1 MGVYRGDKPKDKQVP
16 AESTGQTP
24 PQLRQRDSELAGLN
38 DHRRRHGRDPL
49 IEPSSPGD
57 YYSPQTEEDSPE
69 HETGLA
75 EDPRSGVEPTS
86 SSTGSFYHD
95 SGEEGLRIGRAARS
109 QAGKRAALVASGLF
123 GPIIIAVV
131 LLVLAL
137 QAGLPT
143 EQISQAIIGQRFARI
158 HGAMARRLGHLS
170 ASHQLWVVDPGGSA
184 RVRDLQKVGRTSLLG
199 RLTGISSEKA
209 YRNLQDQGYRIE
221 YEKKRR
227 FGLKRVIGKIYD
239 RQGRLVYDRSGTKI
253 QRVGWLRSIART
265 ANPDTFRGR
274 LLARRSVFLLSR
286 LAGIK
291 LVSFRSAMSNIRTTI
306 RGPPQPVS
314 QAVSSDIMATKTRL
328 RHRVLGTLGIKL
340 GTMTIGEGPLQ
351 EVGDKW
357 SDPPD
362 QNAKKSPVRKLVQDT
377 LDAEK
382 KPAGVGTAI
391 KIVRTASV
399 GILLATAFC
408 TAHVI
413 IKVVREIAE
422 LKILQEMD
430 TAASFLTFN
439 SQRRAGDVDY
449 AIVNEL
455 NSRFDGFGNAITY
468 QALYDTNSVSEG
480 ELKQRLPDAVA
491 YVNQRFNIKY
501 VFGGLF
507 KGLNKFVRF
516 VIDNV
521 IPDPGF
527 PDWVPLVGG
536 SWGLRD
542 WLLGQCD
549 TVLTPGF
556 QIGFGV
562 LLALGEAAV
571 VYYTALLSGGT
582 SLALTAALR
591 TFGWGIFQAIALAI
605 VVGKVAHEVAE
616 NTEFDEALANH
627 LMPDMIEI
635 ATGIQSAI
643 DDAPTDPNDPNAA
656 AGHLAASLGSNGAEN
671 YLKVDY
677 GASHVSDA
685 QALGEGGGLIDR
697 EVAVAQDKFYLAQQR
712 QQYSQQGVWANIMNP
727 RNPYSFVARLQSRL
741 PYQPLRTQPGQI
753 RSAASWLIHTPT
765 EWLGSAQADEV
776 SDRELA
782 ELLYPDWSKDIN
794 IPEDGSEPELV
805 WEQESAGT
813 QVIGFTEAEVTGLD
827 EAGKPGIFDF
837 VENTAWVE
845 AEAKDKNGEVVYRNG
860 KVVYNLDQ
868 LREEYAG
875 CLTIEIGKFR
885 LHQAGITDLNGDDY
899 YPDKCSDL
907 EARRYLIYYQD
918 CQHIVGMDRIGSDT
932 SPMLATDCDNLL
944 PDNAKDVLATT
955 SPPSQLAGADQ
966 DGAGMFQALA
976 RAYHQ
981 PPVAAPA
988 TSQPFAPTPLLALQP
1003 KAPWEVRRWNLA

>member
-1 MGVYRGDKPKDKQVP
+1 MGVYRGDKPKDKQAP
-16 AESTGQTP
+16 AKSTGQTQ

-49 IEPSSPGD
+49 IEPSSPGG

-69 HETGLA
+69 HETGPA
-75 EDPRSGVEPTS
+75 EDPRSGVE
-86 SSTGSFYHD
+86 STAGRVGSFYHN
-95 SGEEGLRIGRAARS
+95 SGEKGLRISQAAKS
-109 QAGKRAALVASGLF
+109 QAGKRAALVASGFF
-123 GPIIIAVV
+123 GPIIIAVA
-131 LLVLAL
+131 LLVFAL
-137 QAGLPT
+137 EAGLPT

-170 ASHQLWVVDPGGSA
+170 ASHQLWAVDPDIA
-184 RVRDLQKVGRTSLLG
+184 RISDLQKVNRPSLLG
-199 RLTGISSEKA
+199 RLTGISNEKA
-209 YRNLQDQGYRIE
+209 YRNLQDQGYRIK
-221 YEKKRR
+221 YERRR
-227 FGLKRVIGKIYD
+227 FGIRRLISEIYD
-239 RQGRLVYDRSGTKI
+239 PKGRLVYDRSQGTKT
-253 QRVGWLRSIART
+253 QRVGWLKSIARA

-274 LLARRSVFLLSR
+274 LLARRSVFLLAR
-286 LAGIK
+286 LAG
-291 LVSFRSAMSNIRTTI
+291 LRLTSFRSAMSNIRTTI

-362 QNAKKSPVRKLVQDT
+362 QNAKKSDHRKLVQNT
-377 LDAEK
+377 ISDAK
-382 KPAGVGTAI
+382 KSAGVKLGI
-391 KIVRTASV
+391 KIVRTASA

-413 IKVVREIAE
+413 VRIVREIAE

-430 TAASFLTFN
+430 TAASLLTFN

-449 AIVNEL
+449 ALVNEL

-468 QALYDTNSVSEG
+468 QALYDTNSVNEG
-480 ELKQRLPDAVA
+480 ELKRRLPEALA

-507 KGLNKFVRF
+507 KGLNSFVRF
-516 VIDNV
+516 VVDNF
-521 IPDPGF
+521 IPDAGF

-536 SWGLRD
+536 WNFRD
-542 WLLGQCD
+542 WALGYCD

-556 QIGFGV
+556 QIGAGV
-562 LLALGEAAV
+562 LLAMGEAAV
-571 VYYTALLSGGT
+571 TYF
-582 SLALTAALR
+582 AALPSVG
-591 TFGWGIFQAIALAI
+591 TIPAGFAAAKAFGWGLFQAIALAV
-605 VVGKVAHEVAE
+605 VVGKVAE
-616 NTEFDEALANH
+616 TTDFDEALTNH

-643 DDAPTDPNDPNAA
+643 DDTPTDPNDPNAA
-656 AGHLAASLGSNGAEN
+656 AGHLVASLGSNGAEN

-741 PYQPLRTQPGQI
+741 PYQPLRTQPDQI
-753 RSAASWLIHTPT
+753 RSAASWLIHPPT
-765 EWLGSAQADEV
+765 EWLGSTQADEV
-776 SDRELA
+776 SDRELS
-782 ELLYPDWSKDIN
+782 ELFYPDWGTEVKISKDGG
-794 IPEDGSEPELV
+794 EVVEEK
-805 WEQESAGT
+805 ESAGA

-827 EAGKPGIFDF
+827 EAGKPGMFDF
-837 VENTAWVE
+837 VKNTAWVE

-860 KVVYNLDQ
+860 EVVYNLDQ

-899 YPDKCSDL
+899 YPSECSEL

-918 CQHIVGMDRIGSDT
+918 CQHIVGMDRIDSDT

-944 PDNAKDVLATT
+944 PDSAKDVLATG
-955 SPPSQLAGADQ
+955 SPSHQLAGADQ
-966 DGAGMFQALA
+966 AGAGMFQALA